1 LKAYLE
7 DAKTKADEAEE
18 AYKKAKAEHTKAVD
32 AKKAID
38 DEIVVLK
45 EYAEKVEMAAD
56 KAEEEYK
63 KALDW
68 TDGEVQQK
76 AFERTEAAYE
86 EARDYKNTATNLVSN
101 VSDLALTAG

>member
-1 LKAYLE
+1 VACCDDVLLESLGEDEQDDSKIAELKEYLE
-7 DAKTKADEAEE
+7 AAKTKADEAEE
-18 AYKKAKAEHTKAVD
+18 AYKKAKEEHATAVE

-38 DEIVVLK
+38 DEIVKLN
-45 EYAEKVEMAAD
+45 EYAAKVVIAAD

-76 AFERTEAAYE
+76 AFERT
-86 EARDYKNTATNLVSN
+86 
-101 VSDLALTAG
+101 